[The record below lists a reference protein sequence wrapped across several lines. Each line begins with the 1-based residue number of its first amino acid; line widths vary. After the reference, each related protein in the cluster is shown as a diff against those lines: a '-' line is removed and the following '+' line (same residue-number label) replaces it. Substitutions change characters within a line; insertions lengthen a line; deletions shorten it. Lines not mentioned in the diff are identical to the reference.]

1 MRKRL
6 SSATMALL
14 MLASTA
20 FGSTN
25 FVLNDQFDRAFAR
38 GDVFKDAP
46 VVIIAGAQRDTPD
59 AMEAWDKALRGRLP
73 EGIRVFGLS
82 NLKKIPFFVPKGSVK
97 RTLAQ
102 RLPNTSVLLDW
113 KGKVYPGLGF
123 ADDATIAVGVFG
135 PAGAPLGIVDG
146 ESNDQRLAEV
156 LALTSR

>member
-73 EGIRVFGLS
+73 EGTRVFGLS

-97 RTLAQ
+97 RTLAK